1 MPIIDLQS
9 GSISLNNSAT
19 YLNKSL
25 LLKAAPNVEPENN
38 NTSLASR
45 LLAIDKADS
54 AKASVS
60 PDNSDPKKFSS
71 TLKVIA
77 VEPANE
83 LVAINQYSTNPYYN
97 ELPFI
102 GANTSD
108 TKNVAQPIIE
118 ELAQNLPAKK
128 NQTPSNTKSISELA
142 FERTDSKRKVAK
154 NNSYTKQISNLL
166 NEPVTSSD
174 ALTNTLNRSHPKH
187 YYQTAKS
194 MQLDTNANHVNQP
207 PLSGNDT
214 SKQNLQHKTVAA
226 KLVSS
231 ADPKYPSSAKR
242 KGIELEVMVEFD
254 IDRNGFVR
262 NIEFESKSR
271 VSYFRSTIRN
281 AMEKW
286 RFLPAKKNGRAVESK
301 MSKIFSFSLLK

>member
-118 ELAQNLPAKK
+118 ELTQHLPTQQNQA
-128 NQTPSNTKSISELA
+128 NSNTKSISEIA
-142 FERTDSKRKVAK
+142 FERTDSKRNVAK

-174 ALTNTLNRSHPKH
+174 TLTNTLNRSHPKN

-194 MQLDTNANHVNQP
+194 VQLGTNNNHFNQAT
-207 PLSGNDT
+207 LNDNDI
-214 SKQNLQHKTVAA
+214 SKHDLQHKTVAA
-226 KLVSS
+226 KLLSS

-254 IDRNGFVR
+254 IDRNGFV
-262 NIEFESKSR
+262 
-271 VSYFRSTIRN
+271 
-281 AMEKW
+281 
-286 RFLPAKKNGRAVESK
+286 L
-301 MSKIFSFSLLK
+301 SLIHI